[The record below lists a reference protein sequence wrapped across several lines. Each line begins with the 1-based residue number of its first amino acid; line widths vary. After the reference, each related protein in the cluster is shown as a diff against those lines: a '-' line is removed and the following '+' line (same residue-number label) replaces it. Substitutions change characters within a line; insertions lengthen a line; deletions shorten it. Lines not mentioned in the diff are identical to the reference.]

1 MKTLSKNIVL
11 NCPPVLGARNK
22 VPLLD
27 GREVPQIFLDNAA
40 STKPFEAVSEFI
52 TEIQPYYSNIHRGT
66 GFDSMFCTERYES
79 ARQIVGEFVGCD
91 PDLDVVI
98 PVRNT
103 TEGMNLL
110 ANTIPFE
117 PGDRVLLTISEHH
130 SNDLPWRTKAIVE
143 HLVINADGSLDL
155 NLLEE
160 RLIAAEG
167 KVRVVTVTGASNV
180 LGTVLPIHDIAEI
193 AHRYNALAIVDGAQL
208 VPHRPVD
215 MRSHSDPGHIDFL
228 VFSGHKMNCPY
239 GVSAVIGK
247 KALFEA
253 ALPDRPGGGT
263 VAAVGL
269 EKVLWAEPPDRNEGG
284 TPNILGLLALAQTIQ
299 TIESIG
305 MSTIAAHDR
314 NLTLQLIEG
323 LSRIPGV
330 KILGDTE
337 GKHDRVGVV
346 SFNVDGIHHGL
357 VAAILSYEWGIA
369 LRNGC
374 FCAHPLL
381 IHVLDVSPEREQQ
394 MVANI
399 QQDDW
404 RNIPGAVRASLG
416 IHNTQQDIVTLLEAI
431 TCIARKEWKG
441 SYEQE
446 RSTGE
451 FTPRDFKFDF
461 SKLPDFGTQPN
472 SSPQPLNPP
481 KLTLP
486 KMTPLVALLGSLSIV
501 LAGSGWL
508 YLNRLAREQTLETS
522 TAPPLPVATQTIN
535 ERAVAGT
542 QTLTGTVEPVE
553 VVTTTSRVVGQI
565 ISLPVKEGDRVKKG
579 QVLAK
584 IDVKDLDAQQNQST
598 AAITQAI
605 AGENQV
611 LAQLNQAQAQ
621 LRNSIAEKQSVQVE
635 LTDAQLT
642 QKRRMML
649 QKEGAIGQDSLDA
662 ANTQVAVLKSQL
674 QQATSGIAQA
684 QAGIARSQAAQAQ
697 ARAQV
702 KQAEASKSQVAANLN
717 YGIVTAPF
725 NGVVTRKH
733 TEVGAMAGTGQP
745 IVTME
750 NTSRQRFSVDVP
762 ESSLSQVKRGDLVA
776 IRIDSI
782 DQVING
788 TVDRL
793 NPAANANSHSF
804 NVKIALPSTSTLMSG
819 MFGRLMI
826 SGTPRKGIRIPS
838 SALIRRGQ
846 LEGVY
851 VMSNNQAIL
860 RWIKTGK
867 TQNDIVE
874 IVSGLESGDR
884 IITSNLSQLKDGQ
897 LVSSI

>member
-1 MKTLSKNIVL
+1 MKSLSKNIVL

-52 TEIQPYYSNIHRGT
+52 TDIQPYYSNIHRGT

-79 ARQIVGEFVGCD
+79 ARQIVGEFVGSD

-110 ANTIPFE
+110 ANTIPFG
-117 PGDRVLLTISEHH
+117 PGDRVLTSLSEHH
-130 SNDLPWRTKAIVE
+130 SNDLPWRPKAIVE
-143 HLVINADGSLDL
+143 YLPFNADGSLDL
-155 NLLEE
+155 KLLED
-160 RLIAAEG
+160 RLIAAQG
-167 KVRVVTVTGASNV
+167 KVRVVAVTGVSNV
-180 LGTVLPIHDIAEI
+180 LGTILPIHAIAEI
-193 AHRYNALAIVDGAQL
+193 THRHNALIVVDGAQL
-208 VPHRPVD
+208 VPHRQVN
-215 MRSHSDPGHIDFL
+215 MRPHYDRGHLDFL
-228 VFSGHKMNCPY
+228 VFSGHKMNCPT
-239 GVSAVIGK
+239 GVGAVIGK
-247 KALFEA
+247 KAIFDA
-253 ALPDRPGGGT
+253 TTPYQPGGGT
-263 VAAVGL
+263 VHFVSL
-269 EKVLWAEPPDRNEGG
+269 DRILWAEAPDRNEAG
-284 TPNILGLLALAQTIQ
+284 TPNILGWFALAQAIKI
-299 TIESIG
+299 IESVG
-305 MSTIAAHDR
+305 MKAIEEHER
-314 NLTLQLIEG
+314 QLTTQLVTR
-323 LSRIPGV
+323 LSQIPGV
-330 KILGDTE
+330 KIFGSTKPDC
-337 GKHDRVGVV
+337 DRVGVV
-346 SFNVDGIHHGL
+346 SFAVEGVNHAL
-357 VAAILSYEWGIA
+357 VAAILSYEWGISV
-369 LRNGC
+369 RNGC
-374 FCAHPLL
+374 FCAHPLIKDL
-381 IHVLDVSPEREQQ
+381 LDVTSAQEEQ
-394 MVANI
+394 MAIDI

-404 RNIPGAVRASLG
+404 RNIVGVVRASLG
-416 IHNTQQDIVTLLEAI
+416 IHNTQQDIVTLVEAI

-451 FTPRDFKFDF
+451 FTPRDFDFDF
-461 SKLPDFGTQPN
+461 SKLPNFGTQPI
-472 SSPQPLNPP
+472 QAINPP

-508 YLNRLAREQTLETS
+508 YLNRLAREQTLEAS
-522 TAPPLPVATQTIN
+522 TTPPISVSTQTIT

-584 IDVKDLDAQQNQST
+584 IDVKDLNAQQNQST

-611 LAQLNQAQAQ
+611 SAQLNQAQAQ

-635 LTDAQLT
+635 LTNAQLT

-649 QKEGAIGQDSLDA
+649 QKEGAIGQDSLDE

-684 QAGIARSQAAQAQ
+684 QAGIARSRAAQAQ

-702 KQAEASKSQVAANLN
+702 KEAEASKSQVAANLD
-717 YGIVTAPF
+717 YGMVTAPF

-750 NTSRQRFSVDVP
+750 NTSKQRFSVDVP
-762 ESSLSQVKRGDLVA
+762 ESSLSQVKRGNLVP

-782 DQVING
+782 NQVVNG
-788 TVDRL
+788 KVDRL

-804 NVKIALPSTSTLMSG
+804 NVKIALPTNPTLMSG
-819 MFGRLMI
+819 MFGRLTI
-826 SGTPRKGIRIPS
+826 SGTPRQGIRIPS

-860 RWIKTGK
+860 RWVKTGK
-867 TQNDIVE
+867 TQNDTVE
-874 IVSGLESGDR
+874 VVSGLASGDR
-884 IITSNLSQLKDGQ
+884 IINSNLSQLKDGQ
-897 LVSSI
+897 LVSSSE